1 MTMTEANEDELD
13 ASQSQALLEYE
24 QHRYEALE
32 RPAEGPTLLWRTI
45 ANGISASTGAATV
58 TIRAGV
64 VAGKWG
70 LIAGKK
76 ATHGLIGLNQTIC
89 EAVLRAAGREVNSRA
104 DLVMRQEE
112 AESLVEKWLTRMHTR
127 MSAASIIAASTFY
140 LAETAM
146 YWTSDTALIGL
157 HFLNALFGSTETS
170 RAVAAIVTLLKR
182 ELYKPQPDGSYYDI
196 STFNLLTTVASFL
209 FLQRNARRQT
219 ELEWRATGGE
229 VTVWDIVINDQ
240 GFRADVIGT
249 RRSDAIVATSTSIV
263 QSPTQEEPGDDFTV
277 IAGQIGEETFIN
289 PGALDTHDEMP
300 LTDEQ
305 IRQRIME
312 QLPQGTRA
320 TITTDTMLVKTVQV
334 EIYGSET
341 ANVEA
346 PPGMVMVSE
355 RPNFEQSPQ
364 GQIITFRTVS
374 KAQSKADVNK
384 YDGSQSL
391 VNIASD
397 ATNED
402 DSTPTASNTNSSGS
416 PDVAEGQGSSSGE
429 TTSVEIRS
437 KQIPNRATAAST
449 LSTPVAVQKKT
460 RGAMPEINHSQTPRT
475 SKLPQSS
482 SRRGKSVDG
491 SRADRNDRSGVWKK
505 ALKSLSPPQ
514 SSATL
519 NRMISGPSRAR
530 SNSGSG
536 TAFSLSQT
544 LRPLTSNKEVPRK
557 PVFDLPSSQATT
569 PMVSPKW
576 TTPAASENHGSTY
589 FTVHEKRRSSTYSEV
604 DSYSIHSNE
613 SRPPSPTMSRAHLKA
628 SNSIRETQSQTE
640 FSLRHANGDSGR
652 HHRRTNS
659 FAHGLVSVGA
669 KDKKDETLVLA
680 PRVPVPRRSIFENDK
695 MLMALAKDG
704 KVPGQFPSSHLIL
717 TLRRFVRFASA
728 AYGEQFLSFMGMYT
742 RSHTP
747 SHKKD
752 LVVHPEH
759 SAFSEYTGL
768 PPETIIKSSFI
779 DVQGLEYT
787 WSDGWSPLI
796 HFVAIDLEAKAI
808 VLTCRGTLGF
818 EDLLTDM
825 ACDYT
830 DIYWQGQPYKVH
842 RGIRE
847 SARRLMDSSNGNH
860 IMATLK
866 QYLEEYPE
874 FGLVFVGHSLGG
886 AVAAVLAI
894 MLSEPTKHVLG
905 ELDSPAF
912 VTATKP
918 RLLPSR
924 PHTSSS
930 RDIPPIQLPAGRPI
944 HVYAFGSPAA
954 VSSSLRIATR
964 GLITSVVNA
973 NDIVPCLSLGTL
985 HDFRAIAAL
994 LGKDLTGAYQL
1005 IRERISERVRKTAQ
1019 SWCSADYAQPPL
1031 GPPPPYNVAGDRI
1044 GEDTWMW
1051 KQLCG
1056 MRKVMTTEKLYAP
1069 GEIFILESTRVF
1081 DRDPDETTIT
1091 GAEQSRQYTPVGR
1104 PATRIQF
1111 KWVRDVE
1118 GRFNEVRFGRTM
1130 FHEHAP
1136 SAYENNL
1143 SALESGVIDD
1153 A

>member
-1 MTMTEANEDELD
+1 MTEANEDELD

-229 VTVWDIVINDQ
+229 ATVWDIVINDQ

-263 QSPTQEEPGDDFTV
+263 QSPTQEESGDDFTV

-334 EIYGSET
+334 EIHGSET

-384 YDGSQSL
+384 YDGSKSL

-402 DSTPTASNTNSSGS
+402 DSTPTASNTNSSDS

-429 TTSVEIRS
+429 TTSVEMRS
-437 KQIPNRATAAST
+437 RQIPNRATAAST
-449 LSTPVAVQKKT
+449 LSTPVAVRKKT
-460 RGAMPEINHSQTPRT
+460 RGATPEINHSQTPRP

-569 PMVSPKW
+569 PM
-576 TTPAASENHGSTY
+576 
-589 FTVHEKRRSSTYSEV
+589 
-604 DSYSIHSNE
+604 
-613 SRPPSPTMSRAHLKA
+613 
-628 SNSIRETQSQTE
+628 TE

-680 PRVPVPRRSIFENDK
+680 PRVPIPRRSIFENDK

-752 LVVHPEH
+752 LIVHPEH